1 MKKNIYTITIEE
13 TVSDVFYLEAN
24 SLEEAIEKAIAKY
37 NNSVFVLEPG
47 NLIETNLLVGN
58 DNESSDWFE
67 LWKKNMILYNKGKK
81 YEGGNIWKTLID

>member
-1 MKKNIYTITIEE
+1 MKKIYTITIEE

-24 SLEEAIEKAIAKY
+24 SLEEAKELAIANYY
-37 NNSVFVLEPG
+37 NGVFVLEPG

-67 LWKKNMILYNKGKK
+67 L
-81 YEGGNIWKTLID
+81 

>member
-24 SLEEAIEKAIAKY
+24 SIAKY
-37 NNSVFVLEPG
+37 NNGVFVLEPG

-67 LWKKNMILYNKGKK
+67 L
-81 YEGGNIWKTLID
+81 

>member
-1 MKKNIYTITIEE
+1 MKKIYTITIEE

-24 SLEEAIEKAIAKY
+24 SLEEAKELAIANY
-37 NNSVFVLEPG
+37 NNCVFVLEPG

-67 LWKKNMILYNKGKK
+67 L
-81 YEGGNIWKTLID
+81 

>member
-81 YEGGNIWKTLID
+81 YEGVILWKTLID

>member
-24 SLEEAIEKAIAKY
+24 SLEEAKELAIENY

-47 NLIETNLLVGN
+47 NLIETNILVEN
-58 DNESSDWFE
+58 DKENSGWFE
-67 LWKKNMILYNKGKK
+67 L
-81 YEGGNIWKTLID
+81 

>member
-1 MKKNIYTITIEE
+1 MKKIYTITIEE

-24 SLEEAIEKAIAKY
+24 SLEEAKELAIANY
-37 NNSVFVLEPG
+37 NIGFFVLETG

-67 LWKKNMILYNKGKK
+67 L
-81 YEGGNIWKTLID
+81 

>member
-1 MKKNIYTITIEE
+1 MKKYTITIEE
-13 TVSDVFYLEAN
+13 TVSDIFYLEAN
-24 SLEEAIEKAIAKY
+24 SLEEAKEKAIANY

-67 LWKKNMILYNKGKK
+67 L
-81 YEGGNIWKTLID
+81 